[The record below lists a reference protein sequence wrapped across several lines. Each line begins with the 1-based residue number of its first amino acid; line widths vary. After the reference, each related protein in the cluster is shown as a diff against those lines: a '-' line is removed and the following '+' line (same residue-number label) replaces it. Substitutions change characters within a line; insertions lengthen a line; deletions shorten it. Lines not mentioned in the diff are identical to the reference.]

1 MRDYIKGQEGVCE
14 IDLLRTRIFGEKVY
28 VDVEISVDA
37 DLSLREAHA
46 IAERVH
52 DGLEHNF
59 SNIKHVM
66 VHVNPYEKVA

>member
-1 MRDYIKGQEGVCE
+1 MFSGCIS
-14 IDLLRTRIFGEKVY
+14 RTVQAT
-28 VDVEISVDA
+28 VDA

-66 VHVNPYEKVA
+66 VHVNPYEKAA

>member
-1 MRDYIKGQEGVCE
+1 MTTLAIGSSTGKPARAPTIP
-14 IDLLRTRIFGEKVY
+14 ISEKVY

-66 VHVNPYEKVA
+66 VHVNPYEKAA